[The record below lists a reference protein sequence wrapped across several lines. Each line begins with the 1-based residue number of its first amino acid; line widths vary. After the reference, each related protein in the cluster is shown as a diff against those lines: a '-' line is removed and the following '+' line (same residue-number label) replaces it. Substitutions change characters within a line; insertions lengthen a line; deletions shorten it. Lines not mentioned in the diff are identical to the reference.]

1 MVETIHTE
9 DFSLDFDYDNYEWYV
24 RMLDAELDKVND
36 YESFNK
42 CINKYIDDLENMTRE
57 LWFDDN
63 EDNLFSDDEVLKDI
77 DS

>member
-36 YESFNK
+36 YESFNI